1 MTTNDNGITK
11 TKSPIRY
18 MLGGLRR
25 HPLSI
30 GLAIILTIFSI
41 LLVTIP
47 SVIVGLA
54 VDELEVA
61 GISAQFT
68 LYVWI
73 IVGLGLLYMAMY
85 FVVGYIWAI
94 VTLSWERDARQDF
107 FEVLQDYSMT
117 FHDEVDSKRLL
128 SVAMQDISW
137 VRFSLNPATRN
148 IIGGIAQIAIT
159 GIFLSII
166 DQTPGLI
173 TFFHIPFPYILSLFP
188 LVTTTIYI
196 PIGIFTSIILVGTPI
211 YLFFAYRYAKAVEPV
226 RRQRAEDMENLTS
239 RTQGVFQGIE
249 VVRAFG
255 SEDVESEK
263 FRDVSK
269 AYAKR
274 VAREGELA
282 AFYLPALILISMT
295 SIAFFYG
302 GYSVLTGIITK
313 GTLVQILAL
322 LVSLEFLN
330 FQLPHMLLMM
340 RGGFVNAQRIVDILN
355 WKETMIEP
363 EIEASEIDWLGDID
377 FDHASFKYQTT
388 NGINDHYAL
397 KDFNIAI
404 PGGSRVALI
413 GGPGGGKS
421 TILKLLLRLYDPTE
435 GEVRIGSV
443 NLREICTSRVR
454 DHVGLVEQDIFL
466 FRMSVHDNIAFGRP
480 DATREEVIEAAKRA
494 QADEFI
500 IELENGYDS
509 MIGERGMTL
518 SGGQRQRLAIARA
531 LIQDPKILL
540 LDDSVSAV
548 DAQTEF
554 LMRKA
559 LDEVMVGRTS
569 ITVTQR
575 LRTLLESDL
584 VIMVDKGRLV
594 SAGCHEDLLRDSDL
608 YRRIFERLP
617 GARALLAGMS
627 VRGGA
632 H

>member
-1 MTTNDNGITK
+1 
-11 TKSPIRY
+11 
-18 MLGGLRR
+18 MLGGLIR

-30 GLAIILTIFSI
+30 TLATILTVVSI

-47 SVIVGLA
+47 TVIVGLA
-54 VDELEVA
+54 VDELEV
-61 GISAQFT
+61 GGLSTQFVN
-68 LYVWI
+68 YVWL

-85 FVVGYIWAI
+85 FVVGYIWAV

-107 FEVLQDYSMT
+107 FEDLQDYSMT

-137 VRFSLNPATRN
+137 VRFSLNPALRN
-148 IIGGIAQIAIT
+148 ILGGFASIIIT
-159 GIFLSII
+159 GVLLSII

-173 TFFHIPFPYILSLFP
+173 VLFVIPFINVP
-188 LVTTTIYI
+188 V
-196 PIGIFTSIILVGTPI
+196 GIFTSIILVGTPI
-211 YLFFAYRYAKAVEPV
+211 YLLYAYKYANAVEPV
-226 RRQRAEDMENLTS
+226 RRQRSEVMENLTS

-255 SEDVESEK
+255 KEEHEQAK
-263 FRDVSK
+263 FGEVSK
-269 AYAKR
+269 QYEKR
-274 VAREGELA
+274 VAREGQLA
-282 AFYLPALILISMT
+282 AFYLPALILTAMT
-295 SIAFFYG
+295 TIAFFYG
-302 GYSVLTGIITK
+302 GYSVWTGIITK
-313 GTLVQILAL
+313 GTLIQILGL
-322 LVSLEFLN
+322 LVALEMLN

-340 RGGFVNAQRIVDILN
+340 RGGFVNAQRIVDILS
-355 WKETMIEP
+355 WKEPMVEP
-363 EIEASEIDWLGDID
+363 EEEVAEVNWLGDIE
-377 FDHASFKYQTT
+377 FNHISFKYNST
-388 NGINDHYAL
+388 NGNNDHYAL
-397 KDFNIAI
+397 KDLNIKI
-404 PGGSRVALI
+404 PGGYRVALI

-421 TILKLLLRLYDPTE
+421 TVLKMLLRLYDPTE
-435 GEVRIGSV
+435 GEVRIGDV
-443 NLREICTSRVR
+443 NLRDVRTSTVR
-454 DHVGLVEQDIFL
+454 DNVGLVEQDIFL

-480 DATREEVIEAAKRA
+480 DATREQVEEAAKRA
-494 QADEFI
+494 QAHEFI
-500 IELENGYDS
+500 VELEDGYDA

-575 LRTLLESDL
+575 LRTLIESDL
-584 VIMVDKGRLV
+584 VIMLDKGRLID
-594 SAGCHEDLLRDSDL
+594 AGCHDDLLRESEL

-617 GARALLAGMS
+617 GAKALLAG
-627 VRGGA
+627 VAIKGGA
-632 H
+632 Q